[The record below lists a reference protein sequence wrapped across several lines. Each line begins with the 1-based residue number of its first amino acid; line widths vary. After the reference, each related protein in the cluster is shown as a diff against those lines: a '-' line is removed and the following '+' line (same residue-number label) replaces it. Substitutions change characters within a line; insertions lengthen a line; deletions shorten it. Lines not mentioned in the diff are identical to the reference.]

1 MWDRDDMMWT
11 RLVGL
16 QFGSTI
22 DWVAVFAFFAIAL
35 IYFLA
40 PVIGYS
46 SDRRGTLA
54 ASLFLLLGYAGISVL
69 QYGIFYLQLLDRGG
83 DRRPDDVV
91 MLALFGFAIL
101 KLLFFFLSLLLYVLG
116 LQSLRLRRQADP
128 RDLRHDDWRDEPH
141 DDR

>member
-91 MLALFGFAIL
+91 MLAIFGFAIL
-101 KLLFFFLSLLLYVLG
+101 KLLAFFLALLLFVLG
-116 LQSLRLRRQADP
+116 LLSMRIRRADPPDLRR
-128 RDLRHDDWRDEPH
+128 DDWHDEPRY
-141 DDR
+141 DR